1 MSSDKQIFQTD
12 SPGRWNGFKWLSRII
27 IILLVLSAIAA
38 AITISSQQYPSLPNL
53 LDIPKKLSQKQL
65 DQVKKSKRYK
75 EIKLAVRQISE
86 FARNRHLHQLKH
98 PNNKNRLNVGFFWPW
113 DPQSFTSLTDHIS
126 KMDMVISESFTLMP
140 GTDSLKGRLEPELTK
155 LVRKNKKPV
164 IAIVENLVDGT
175 WDAKTV
181 QNIVK
186 SKTRRTKLIGNI
198 LTNLAHYNI
207 SGVDIHFEDIAN
219 RNDKNYIAF
228 EKELYTTLHAKNY
241 LVMQQVV
248 PNDGEYDLKVLQNYC
263 DYLIVMAF
271 NDGLTDSDISDQHD
285 VENTLDQ
292 VCSQVPSEKVIL
304 TVAALGYDWPE
315 NSQGKSVTYQEAIEL
330 AQEYKSKIIFNPES
344 ANLTFTYT
352 DQSKIKH
359 KVFFTDAAT
368 NFNVIRMADDW
379 ATGGVALWRLGS
391 EDSRIWTYFAKNLS
405 IDSLRK
411 TGIDTA
417 RLTRVG
423 LSDRVDYIGE
433 GEVLDLVSHPT
444 VGKLALTIDPK
455 TFMITKQNYIDLPL
469 KYVIRRYGYSPKKVV
484 LTFDDGPDPVYT
496 PQILDILKR
505 ENVPAAFFVVGS
517 MAEKNIP
524 LLRREF
530 NEGYEIGNHTYLH
543 PDISAIS
550 LKRVVLE
557 LNSTRRLIEAVTGRS
572 TILFR
577 PPFNADAEPQ
587 NLAEVIPVEQSR
599 NENYINI
606 GESIDPNDWQPGVT
620 ADTIVARAIAQRDK
634 GSMILLHDAGG
645 DTRQETV
652 KALPRIINYYKK
664 HGYQFT
670 TIASIIGKTKNEV
683 MPVIHD
689 DATSVYLGRFYSF
702 FILSYF
708 YGNWI
713 LFYVFLIA
721 VFLALGRI
729 ILVGLLA
736 WRQFSIN
743 KKTVKKTLLA
753 DLPPVSIIVPGYNEE
768 VTVFKTINSLLKTDY
783 PVFEIIFVDD
793 GSKDKTLEI
802 VSAAFGNHPQ
812 VKILTKPNGG
822 KATALNYGIKRST
835 YDFAVCIDAD
845 TQLQTD
851 AVYHLMTYFTD
862 AEIGA
867 VAGTV
872 KVGNEVNLI
881 TRWQSIEYI
890 TAQNMDRRAFDLL
903 NSITVVP
910 GAIGAFRKE
919 AIEEA
924 GGFTSDTLAEDCD
937 LTMRILKEG
946 YIIKNC
952 GEAIAYTEAPETIEM
967 LVKQRFRWSFG
978 VMQSFWKH
986 RKALLNSRYRFF
998 GMVGMPNILIFQ
1010 IILPLFSP
1018 LADLMMILSLFGGDP
1033 GKMLVYYLVFVLVDL
1048 LVGVLAFKME
1058 KEDYRKLIYIIP
1070 QRFMWRQLMYYVLFK
1085 SVRKA
1090 LKGELHAWGNLKRT
1104 GTVTMQEAKV

>member
-1 MSSDKQIFQTD
+1 MADKQIFQTD
-12 SPGRWNGFKWLSRII
+12 SPERWNRLKWLSRTI

-38 AITISSQQYPSLPNL
+38 AITISSKQYPSLPNL
-53 LDIPKKLSQKQL
+53 VDIPKKLSQKEL
-65 DQVKKSKRYK
+65 EQVKKSKKFK
-75 EIKLAVRQISE
+75 ESRLDVRQLRIL
-86 FARNRHLHQLKH
+86 ARNRKLHQLKH
-98 PNNKNRLNVGFFWPW
+98 PNNRNRLNVGFFWPW
-113 DPQSFTSLTDHIS
+113 DPQSFTSLKDHIN
-126 KMDMVISESFTLMP
+126 KMDMVISESFTLVP
-140 GTDSLKGRLEPELTK
+140 GTDSLTGRLEPELTK
-155 LVRKNKKPV
+155 LVQKNKKPV
-164 IAIVENLVDGT
+164 IAIIENMVDGN

-181 QNIVK
+181 QAIVK
-186 SKTRRTKLIGNI
+186 SKDRRTKFINHV
-198 LTNLAHYNI
+198 LTNLAKYHLK
-207 SGVDIHFEDIAN
+207 GVDIHFEDIAN
-219 RNDKNYIAF
+219 RNDPNYIAF
-228 EKELYTTLHAKNY
+228 EQELYTALHAQNY

-248 PNDGEYDLKVLQNYC
+248 PNDGEYNLKALQNVS

-271 NDGLTDSDISDQHD
+271 NDGITDSDISNQNE
-285 VENTLDQ
+285 VEGILDR

-304 TVAALGYDWPE
+304 TVAALGYDWAE
-315 NSQGKSVTYQEAIEL
+315 NSEGKPLTYQEAIQL
-330 AQEYKSKIIFNPES
+330 AQEHKSRITFNSKS

-352 DQSKIKH
+352 DQNQTKH
-359 KVFFTDAAT
+359 TVYFTDAAT
-368 NFNVIRMADDW
+368 NFNIMRMADDW
-379 ATGGVALWRLGS
+379 GTAGVALWRLGS
-391 EDSRIWTYFAKNLS
+391 EDSRIWTYFDKNLS

-423 LSDRVDYIGE
+423 LSNGVDYTGE
-433 GEVLDLVSHPT
+433 GEVLDLVSTPT
-444 VGKLALTIDPK
+444 VGQLSLKMDPK
-455 TFMITKQNYIDLPL
+455 TFMILDQNYIQLPT

-484 LTFDDGPDPVYT
+484 LTFDDGPDPTYT

-505 ENVPAAFFVVGS
+505 ENVPATFFVIGS

-524 LLRREF
+524 LLKREF
-530 NEGYEIGNHTYLH
+530 NAGYEIGNHTYLH
-543 PDISAIS
+543 PDISAVS

-557 LNSTRRLIEAVTGRS
+557 LNATRYLIEAVTGHS

-577 PPFNADAEPQ
+577 PPYNADAEPQ
-587 NLAEVIPVEQSR
+587 NVAEVIPVEQSR
-599 NENYINI
+599 KENYINI

-620 ADTIVARAIAQRDK
+620 ADTIVARAIALRDK

-652 KALPRIINYYKK
+652 KALPRIIDYYKK
-664 HGYQFT
+664 HGYEFT
-670 TIASIIGKTKNEV
+670 TVAKIIGKSKDEV

-689 DATSVYLGRFYSF
+689 DATSSFVGRFYSF

-708 YGNWI
+708 YGNWL

-721 VFLALGRI
+721 IFLALGRI
-729 ILVGLLA
+729 ILVGVLA
-736 WRQFSIN
+736 LRQFNIN
-743 KKTVKKTLLA
+743 KKTVKKIQTE

-768 VTVFKTINSLLKTDY
+768 VTVLQTIGSLLKTNY

-802 VSAAFGNHPQ
+802 VTAAYSNHPQ
-812 VKILTKPNGG
+812 VKIFTKPNGG

-835 YDFAVCIDAD
+835 YNFAVCIDAD
-845 TQLQTD
+845 TQLQND

-910 GAIGAFRKE
+910 GAIGAFRKD

-946 YIIKNC
+946 YIIRNC

-986 RKALLNSRYRFF
+986 RKALLNPKYRYF
-998 GMVGMPNILIFQ
+998 GMVGMPNILVFQ

-1018 LADLMMILSLFGGDP
+1018 LADLMMILSLFGGNP
-1033 GKMLVYYLVFVLVDL
+1033 ERMLIYYLVFVLVDL

-1085 SVRKA
+1085 SIRKA
-1090 LKGELHAWGNLKRT
+1090 LKGELHGWGNLKRT
-1104 GTVTMQEAKV
+1104 GTVTMQEAKT

>member
-1 MSSDKQIFQTD
+1 MPADKQIFQTD
-12 SPGRWNGFKWLSRII
+12 SPGRWNSFKWLSRTVII
-27 IILLVLSAIAA
+27 FLLLSAIAA
-38 AITISSQQYPSLPNL
+38 AITISSKQYPSLPNL
-53 LDIPKKLSQKQL
+53 IDIPKKLSQKEL
-65 DQVKKSKRYK
+65 DQVKKSKKFK
-75 EIKLAVRQISE
+75 ESKLDVRQIQE
-86 FARNRHLHQLKH
+86 LARNRRQHQLKH

-126 KMDMVISESFTLMP
+126 KMDMVISESFTIAP
-140 GTDSLKGRLEPELTK
+140 GTDSLKGKLEPELTK
-155 LVRKNKKPV
+155 LVQKNKKPV
-164 IAIVENLVDGT
+164 IAIIENLVNGN

-181 QNIVK
+181 QTIVK
-186 SKTRRTKLIGNI
+186 SKTRRNKLIGNI
-198 LTNLAHYNI
+198 LIKLAKYNI
-207 SGVDIHFEDIAN
+207 SGVDIHFENIAD
-219 RNDKNYIAF
+219 RNDKNYVAF
-228 EKELYTTLHAKNY
+228 EKELYTALHAKKY

-285 VENTLDQ
+285 VERTLDQ

-315 NSQGKSVTYQEAIEL
+315 NSEGKAVTYQEAIEL
-330 AQEYKSKIIFNPES
+330 AEEYNSKINFNPES
-344 ANLTFTYT
+344 ANLNFNYT
-352 DQSKIKH
+352 DQSQIKH
-359 KVFFTDAAT
+359 TVYFTDAAT
-368 NFNVIRMADDW
+368 NFNIIRMADDW

-423 LSDRVDYIGE
+423 LSNRVDYTGD
-433 GEVLDLVSHPT
+433 GEVLDLVSTPQF
-444 VGKLALTIDPK
+444 GQLSIQIDPK
-455 TFMITKQNYIDLPL
+455 TFMITGQDYIHLPL

-484 LTFDDGPDPVYT
+484 LTFDDGPDPIYT
-496 PQILDILKR
+496 PQILAILKR
-505 ENVPAAFFVVGS
+505 EHVPAAFFVVGS
-517 MAEKNIP
+517 MAENNIP
-524 LLRREF
+524 LLRQEY
-530 NEGYEIGNHTYLH
+530 NDGYEIGNHTYLH
-543 PDISAIS
+543 PDVSTIS
-550 LKRVVLE
+550 LKRVILE
-557 LNSTRRLIEAVTGRS
+557 LNATRRLIEAVTGHS

-587 NLAEVIPVEQSR
+587 NIAEVIPVEQSR
-599 NENYINI
+599 KENYINI

-620 ADTIVARAIAQRDK
+620 ADTIVARAIALRNR

-652 KALPRIINYYKK
+652 KALPRIIDYYKK
-664 HGYQFT
+664 HGYEFT
-670 TIASIIGKTKNEV
+670 TIAKIIGKTKDEV

-689 DATSVYLGRFYSF
+689 DATSMFLGRFYSF

-708 YGNWI
+708 YINWF

-721 VFLALGRI
+721 IFLALGRI
-729 ILVGLLA
+729 VLVGILA
-736 WRQFSIN
+736 LRQFSVN
-743 KKTVKKTLLA
+743 KKAVKKLPA
-753 DLPPVSIIVPGYNEE
+753 EELPPVSIIVPGYNEE
-768 VTVFKTINSLLKTDY
+768 VTVLKTISSLLKTSY
-783 PVFEIIFVDD
+783 PVFEIIFIDD
-793 GSKDKTLEI
+793 GSKDRTLEI
-802 VSAAFGNHPQ
+802 VTAAFGNHPQ

-845 TQLQTD
+845 TQLLPD
-851 AVYHLMTYFTD
+851 AVYHLMSYFTD
-862 AEIGA
+862 EEIGA

-910 GAIGAFRKE
+910 GAIGAFRRE

-946 YIIKNC
+946 YIIRNC

-986 RKALLNSRYRFF
+986 RETLLNRKYRFF
-998 GMVGMPNILIFQ
+998 GMVGMPNILVFQ

-1018 LADLMMILSLFGGDP
+1018 LADLMMIVSLFGENP
-1033 GKMLVYYLVFVLVDL
+1033 EKMLIYYLVFVLVDL
-1048 LVGVLAFKME
+1048 LVGVIAFKME

-1104 GTVTMQEAKV
+1104 GTVTMQQVKA

>member
-1 MSSDKQIFQTD
+1 MADKQIFQTD
-12 SPGRWNGFKWLSRII
+12 SPGRWNRLKWLSRTLI
-27 IILLVLSAIAA
+27 IILILSAIAA
-38 AITISSQQYPSLPNL
+38 VITISSQQYPSLPNL
-53 LDIPKKLSQKQL
+53 IDIPKKLSQKEL
-65 DQVKKSKRYK
+65 DQVKKSKKFK
-75 EIKLAVRQISE
+75 EIKLDVRQIKE
-86 FARNRHLHQLKH
+86 LARNRKLHQLKH

-126 KMDMVISESFTLMP
+126 KMDMVISESFSISP
-140 GTDSLKGRLEPELTK
+140 GTDTLKGKLEPELTR
-155 LVRKNKKPV
+155 LVQKNKKPV
-164 IAIVENLVDGT
+164 IAIIENLDNGN
-175 WDAKTV
+175 WDTKTI
-181 QNIVK
+181 QAIVK
-186 SKTRRTKLIGNI
+186 SKTRRTKLINNI
-198 LTNLAHYNI
+198 LTKLVKYNI
-207 SGVDIHFEDIAN
+207 KGVDIHFEDIAN
-219 RNDKNYIAF
+219 RNDKNFVAF

-248 PNDGEYDLKVLQNYC
+248 PNDDEYDLKLLQNYC

-285 VENTLDQ
+285 VESILDNI
-292 VCSQVPSEKVIL
+292 CSQVPSEKVIL

-315 NSQGKSVTYQEAIEL
+315 NSAGKAVTYQEAIQL
-330 AQEYKSKIIFNPES
+330 AQEHQSKIKFSPES

-352 DQSKIKH
+352 DLNQIKH
-359 KVFFTDAAT
+359 KVYFTDAAT
-368 NFNVIRMADDW
+368 NFNIIRMADDW

-391 EDSRIWTYFAKNLS
+391 EDSRIWNYFAKNLS

-411 TGIDTA
+411 TGVDTA

-423 LSDRVDYIGE
+423 MSNRVDYTGD
-433 GEVLDLVSHPT
+433 GEVLDLVSTPT
-444 VGKLALTIDPK
+444 VGRLSIKLDPK
-455 TFMITKQNYIDLPL
+455 TFMIQDQNYIQLPT

-484 LTFDDGPDPVYT
+484 LTFDDGPDPIYT
-496 PQILDILKR
+496 PQILAILKR
-505 ENVPAAFFVVGS
+505 EHVPAAFFVVGS
-517 MAEKNIP
+517 MAEKSIP
-524 LLRREF
+524 LLREEF
-530 NEGYEIGNHTYLH
+530 NDGYEIGNHTYLH
-543 PDISAIS
+543 PDVSTIS
-550 LKRVVLE
+550 LKRVILE
-557 LNSTRRLIEAVTGRS
+557 LNATRRLIEAVTGRS

-587 NLAEVIPVEQSR
+587 NVAEVIPVEQSR
-599 NENYINI
+599 KENYINI

-620 ADTIVARAIAQRDK
+620 ADTIVARAIALRNK

-652 KALPRIINYYKK
+652 KALPRIIDYYKK

-670 TIASIIGKTKNEV
+670 TIAKIIGKTKDEV

-689 DATSVYLGRFYSF
+689 DATSVFLGRFYSF

-708 YGNWI
+708 YGNWF

-721 VFLALGRI
+721 IFLALGRI
-729 ILVGLLA
+729 ILVGVLA
-736 WRQFSIN
+736 LRQFSIN
-743 KKTVKKTLLA
+743 KKTVRKLSP
-753 DLPPVSIIVPGYNEE
+753 DELPPVSIIVPGYNEE
-768 VTVFKTINSLLKTDY
+768 VTVLQTISSLLKINY
-783 PVFEIIFVDD
+783 SVFEIIFVDD
-793 GSKDKTLEI
+793 GSKDRTLEI
-802 VSAAFGNHPQ
+802 VTAAYGNHPQ
-812 VKILTKPNGG
+812 VKIFTKPNGG
-822 KATALNYGIKRST
+822 KATALNYGIKRSM
-835 YDFAVCIDAD
+835 YNFAVCIDAD

-862 AEIGA
+862 EEIGA

-919 AIEEA
+919 AIEQA

-946 YIIKNC
+946 YIIRNC

-986 RKALLNSRYRFF
+986 RKALLNPKYRYF

-1018 LADLMMILSLFGGDP
+1018 LADLMMIASLFGGDP
-1033 GKMLVYYLVFVLVDL
+1033 GKMLIYYLVFVLVDL
-1048 LVGVLAFKME
+1048 FVGVLAFKME

-1090 LKGELHAWGNLKRT
+1090 LKGELHGWGNLKRT
-1104 GTVTMQEAKV
+1104 GTVSMQEAKI